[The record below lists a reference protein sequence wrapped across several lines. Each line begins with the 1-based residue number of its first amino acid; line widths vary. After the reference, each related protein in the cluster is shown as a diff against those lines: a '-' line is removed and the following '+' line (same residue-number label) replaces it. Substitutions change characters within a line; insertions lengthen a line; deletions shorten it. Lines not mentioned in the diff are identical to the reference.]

1 MNSKYKELG
10 KNVFLFTISGF
21 IPKILSF
28 ILVPLYTSYL
38 STYDYGISDLIVTTV
53 QLLIPIFTLDIQD
66 AVMRYSLDK
75 NYDNKNVL
83 SYAIHVIC
91 KGAGILLVLIAIVSF
106 FEIEALN
113 NEYLVFLFINYVIGS
128 LYNTFSLFCRGIN
141 KVKVLT
147 IGSVINSAITL
158 SSNILLLAVFK
169 MGLTG
174 FLISSILGTVVA
186 VIYIVLKGKL
196 YQYISFKKVPESV
209 GKEMKR
215 FSYPLIFS
223 VTAWWVNN
231 ASDRYILTGLAG
243 VAVSGIYAV
252 AYKIPSILTMFQNI
266 FTQAW
271 SISAIK
277 EFDKKDSDGFI
288 GETYTL
294 MNFGMIFSCSVLMI
308 LNIPIAKLLYANEFF
323 YAWKFVPPLLL
334 SVVFNAMALFI
345 GSIFTAVKDTKTL
358 SYSTIIGATVNII
371 FNFLLIPYFGA
382 YGAAVATALGY
393 GVVLIMRHIILRKY
407 IHMKI
412 NMKRDIMGYIA
423 LLLQIMIAFKGL
435 NYVYFQILVLCI
447 IIVLYIDMFKI
458 LKNKMF

>member
-1 MNSKYKELG
+1 MLL
-10 KNVFLFTISGF
+10 FL
-21 IPKILSF
+21 
-28 ILVPLYTSYL
+28 
-38 STYDYGISDLIVTTV
+38 
-53 QLLIPIFTLDIQD
+53 
-66 AVMRYSLDK
+66 
-75 NYDNKNVL
+75 
-83 SYAIHVIC
+83 
-91 KGAGILLVLIAIVSF
+91 F
-106 FEIEALN
+106 FEIEAIS

-141 KVKVLT
+141 QVKVLT
-147 IGSVINSAITL
+147 IGSVINSTITL

-174 FLISSILGTVVA
+174 FLISSVLGSIVA

-196 YQYISFKKVPESV
+196 CQYISFKKVPEAV
-209 GKEMKR
+209 GKEMKH

-223 VTAWWVNN
+223 VIAWWVNN

-243 VAVSGIYAV
+243 VAVSGVYAV

-277 EFDKKDSDGFI
+277 EFDKNDNDGFI
-288 GETYTL
+288 GRTYTL
-294 MNFGMIFSCSVLMI
+294 MNFGMIIICSVLMI
-308 LNIPIAKLLYANEFF
+308 LNIPIAKLLYANDFF
-323 YAWKFVPPLLL
+323 NAWKFVPPLLL

-358 SYSTIIGATVNII
+358 SYSTIIGASVNIV
-371 FNFLLIPYFGA
+371 FNFLLIPYLGA
-382 YGAAVATALGY
+382 YGAAIATALGY

-412 NMKRDIMGYIA
+412 KMKRDVVAYIA
-423 LLLQIMIAFKGL
+423 LLLQIIIATKDF
-435 NYVYFQILVLCI
+435 NYIYLQILVLCF
-447 IIVLYIDMFKI
+447 IIVLYSDIIKIFK
-458 LKNKMF
+458 KRYA

>member
-1 MNSKYKELG
+1 MLL
-10 KNVFLFTISGF
+10 FL
-21 IPKILSF
+21 
-28 ILVPLYTSYL
+28 
-38 STYDYGISDLIVTTV
+38 
-53 QLLIPIFTLDIQD
+53 
-66 AVMRYSLDK
+66 
-75 NYDNKNVL
+75 
-83 SYAIHVIC
+83 
-91 KGAGILLVLIAIVSF
+91 F
-106 FEIEALN
+106 FEIEAIS

-141 KVKVLT
+141 QVKVLT
-147 IGSVINSAITL
+147 IGSVINSTITL

-174 FLISSILGTVVA
+174 FLISSVLGSIVA

-196 YQYISFKKVPESV
+196 CQYISFKKVPEAV
-209 GKEMKR
+209 GKEMKH

-223 VTAWWVNN
+223 VIAWWVNN

-243 VAVSGIYAV
+243 VAVSGVYAV

-277 EFDKKDSDGFI
+277 EFDKNDNDGFI
-288 GETYTL
+288 GRTYTL
-294 MNFGMIFSCSVLMI
+294 MNFGMIIICSVLMI
-308 LNIPIAKLLYANEFF
+308 LNIPIAKLLYANDFF
-323 YAWKFVPPLLL
+323 NAWKFVPPLLL

-358 SYSTIIGATVNII
+358 SYSTIIGASVNIV
-371 FNFLLIPYFGA
+371 FNFLLIPYLGA
-382 YGAAVATALGY
+382 YGAAIATALGY

-412 NMKRDIMGYIA
+412 KMKRDVVAYIA
-423 LLLQIMIAFKGL
+423 LLLQIIIATKDF
-435 NYVYFQILVLCI
+435 NYIYLQILVLCF
-447 IIVLYIDMFKI
+447 IIVLYSDIIKIFKKKI
-458 LKNKMF
+458 CLNLSKH